1 MEVRCKD
8 KSNNE
13 INVEI
18 FKAVFEKKIA
28 ILYGGKCTHCICKLK
43 TKDSK
48 AESAKKILSINSHV
62 ADFIRVSELKST
74 NCGRS

>member
-1 MEVRCKD
+1 LEVRCKD

-13 INVEI
+13 INVKI

-28 ILYGGKCTHCICKLK
+28 ILYGGKCTHCLCKLK
-43 TKDSK
+43 IKDSK
-48 AESAKKILSINSHV
+48 AEPAKKILSSNSHV
-62 ADFIRVSELKST
+62 ADFIQVSELKST

>member
-1 MEVRCKD
+1 MEVR
-8 KSNNE
+8 SNENFDNE
-13 INVEI
+13 KNVKN

-28 ILYGGKCTHCICKLK
+28 ILYGGNCKHCICKLK

>member
-1 MEVRCKD
+1 MEVRSSET
-8 KSNNE
+8 SNKL
-13 INVEI
+13 INVKI

-62 ADFIRVSELKST
+62 AEFIQVSDLKSAD
-74 NCGRS
+74 CSGS